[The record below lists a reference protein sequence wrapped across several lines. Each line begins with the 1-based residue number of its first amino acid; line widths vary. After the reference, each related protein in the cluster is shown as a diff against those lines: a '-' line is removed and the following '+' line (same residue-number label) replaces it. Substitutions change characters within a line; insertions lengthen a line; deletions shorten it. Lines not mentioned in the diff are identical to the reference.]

1 MDILVVEDEAP
12 VAASLRRAFTRR
24 GHHVEVAASG
34 EETLKALDDRTYSVL
49 VLDWGLP
56 DIDGLELVAQL
67 RKAGRTVPV
76 LVLTGRDK
84 HEDLVAALE
93 AGADDFLVKSNAPT
107 DVLLARAEA
116 LFRRSCFPPS
126 PRKFDLGSLVID
138 EGAQRV
144 LVDGKDVD
152 LPRSEIRVLVTLAAN
167 LGGPVSRAEIKA
179 TCWGELAEVSDNAI
193 ESVMKRIRRK
203 LGAAG
208 ERIRSIRS
216 VGYVLAPDAS

>member
-1 MDILVVEDEAP
+1 MDILVVEDEPP

-24 GHHVEVAASG
+24 GHHVEVVSTG
-34 EETLKALDDRTYSVL
+34 EETLRALDDRTYSV
-49 VLDWGLP
+49 VILDWGLP
-56 DIDGLELVAQL
+56 DIDGRELVVKL
-67 RKAGRTVPV
+67 RKSGRTVPV
-76 LVLTGRDK
+76 LMLTGRDTK
-84 HEDLVAALE
+84 EDLVSALE
-93 AGADDFLVKSNAPT
+93 AGADDLVAKSNAPT

-116 LFRRSCFPPS
+116 LFRRSCLPPS

-138 EGAQRV
+138 EGAQKV
-144 LVDGKDVD
+144 LVDGKEID

-203 LGAAG
+203 LGKAG
-208 ERIRSIRS
+208 DRIRSIRS
-216 VGYVLAPDAS
+216 VGYVLTPQPS